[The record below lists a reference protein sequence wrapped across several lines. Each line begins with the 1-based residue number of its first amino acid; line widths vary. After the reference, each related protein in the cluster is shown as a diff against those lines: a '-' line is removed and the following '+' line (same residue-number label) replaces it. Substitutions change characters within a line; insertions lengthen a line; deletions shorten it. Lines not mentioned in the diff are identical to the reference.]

1 MGYCARDVVA
11 THRVFESVWPKFQ
24 SRCLYRLFLFSFS
37 SLTATF
43 LWTPEFL
50 STRTRPL
57 LRRARRFDA
66 QVRAPGDVRRN
77 ARDECAVPA
86 GERQLAR
93 FPAEH
98 RSHVSPDAHAGERGA
113 PTRRRRVSLAAAS
126 RAVREPTLS
135 TFCRLHQHKIVNKI
149 RNLNTLA
156 CHPVRMVWS
165 AECAYIYNILLSISI
180 FSNIS
185 NTVFYVFGLNSFLSL
200 LANAISHT
208 LEKNGASSLTSC
220 SYTDLNATIR
230 IPSNVKT
237 TPHLLCTLK
246 IKLSQTTS

>member
-1 MGYCARDVVA
+1 MWLPLIEYSKAYGPNFRAGVFIVCFYFPFPHWLPHFCELLNSYPHEPVHFWDVPADSMRRFAHPVTFA
-11 THRVFESVWPKFQ
+11 GMLEMSVPYLPVNGNWRAFLQ
-24 SRCLYRLFLFSFS
+24 STDRTYRQM
-37 SLTATF
+37 
-43 LWTPEFL
+43 
-50 STRTRPL
+50 RTQVNAA
-57 LRRARRFDA
+57 LRRVADA
-66 QVRAPGDVRRN
+66 SLSLLPH
-77 ARDECAVPA
+77 
-86 GERQLAR
+86 ERSA
-93 FPAEH
+93 
-98 RSHVSPDAHAGERGA
+98 SPL
-113 PTRRRRVSLAAAS
+113 S
-126 RAVREPTLS
+126 S